1 MRATCGM
8 SRPFGGDFI
17 EFISPDCVGMYERC
31 MCVCCRSDVVR
42 GVQRGEDELATPR
55 KWAASMLLSAADAS
69 TPPLP
74 TPLMAQGTGPAQG
87 AAQQAAGQGMGV
99 GQPRGAP
106 PTATAQV
113 VQATQWG
120 CAATGAPGQWAVGKL
135 PPGQLVATG
144 NGYNVYTAGDEPAG
158 FEIFCMLPGISIE
171 DVSGTACLKPGGPC
185 AACTAFA
192 CMQRDGFM

>member
-1 MRATCGM
+1 M
-8 SRPFGGDFI
+8 SRPFGGKFI
-17 EFISPDCVGMYERC
+17 EFISPGCEVMYERC
-31 MCVCCRSDVVR
+31 MCVCCRSDIVR
-42 GVQRGEDELATPR
+42 GVQRAEDELATPR

-74 TPLMAQGTGPAQG
+74 APLMAPGTGPAQG
-87 AAQQAAGQGMGV
+87 AVQQAAGQGMGV

-106 PTATAQV
+106 PPATAQV
-113 VQATQWG
+113 VQAT
-120 CAATGAPGQWAVGKL
+120 QWAVGKL

-144 NGYNVYTAGDEPAG
+144 NGYNVYTAGNEPAG

-171 DVSGTACLKPGGPC
+171 DVSGTACLEPGGPC

-192 CMQRDGFM
+192 CIWMQ